1 MPFPATK
8 PDIDSVVPASS
19 LPKALV
25 GRVALLC
32 TAPYR
37 IGRSGSFGSLLGME
51 GLLAGS
57 GGKNHLTDSSL
68 PLSLRRYC
76 QSFTPLPIIGRVAKP
91 IVSDQTL
98 FEPRLGIFF
107 GVSIFFAPRQ
117 VFMK

>member
-1 MPFPATK
+1 
-8 PDIDSVVPASS
+8 
-19 LPKALV
+19 
-25 GRVALLC
+25 
-32 TAPYR
+32 
-37 IGRSGSFGSLLGME
+37 ME

-107 GVSIFFAPRQ
+107 GVSIFFAPRLCLWTSIFESLSSSNGSPP
-117 VFMK
+117 VEDSLSLAWDHTFPNPNYNYVVEPV